1 MGGTVFAP
9 MYQDLLYNNIAAY
22 QIPKNKKAHNKLM
35 SQIYHFDP
43 IAGPAVDLYAEMPW
57 SGFDLTGIDD
67 PAIRHIYEDAFSNL
81 RMEYYFPQM
90 TANYLVYGRIC
101 LHLLFDQT
109 KGIWTNFILH
119 NDDDVEIVPVPF
131 FNEDPLVNFLPPPET
146 KEFILSKDPRTQ
158 VYLQNIPASM
168 IQMIKSGK
176 SIPLDVSNTLYLPRR
191 TLINDPSGTSLFSRI
206 IGLITLERAL
216 MNAST
221 VKAQRNAGPIRVLKM
236 GKEGWLPTDEEMA
249 NAISSIMMA
258 EEDPVA
264 AVVGFKGQDTSIDL
278 MSGSGQDGLWKI
290 SEEYDF
296 IQNAKFKALG
306 ISEQMM
312 AGDATYNNMEQA
324 LSIFLERI
332 KTLRQRFERKILIEK
347 VCEPLAK
354 AHGFYKK
361 QKVLNPRLKQ
371 SDTRNLQETSDAQ
384 LILPTIGWHKP
395 LEPRMDQSLVD
406 LYKAAE
412 EVGLPVTMR
421 QWGAATG
428 ISLSDMGQNL
438 EDDLLVRKQ
447 IKQWKDQV
455 DEDGLGSAD
464 LGTSEDFGGGDLG
477 GGGDM
482 GDLGGPDEG
491 GGPGGMEDGK
501 PVMEKVTPE
510 DTSVVDN
517 IPPPPTESSYTKF
530 KSSSLKGH
538 PLLSGSRFGNV
549 ALARIRE
556 IEGFGLAKVR
566 TYLAET
572 ELNSVE
578 KAWIKYAASYSDL
591 RITLDKKEI
600 QHIARELARHK
611 VLRNNKNVTHLARL
625 SAISPE
631 ASLNLLSGK

>member
-1 MGGTVFAP
+1 
-9 MYQDLLYNNIAAY
+9 
-22 QIPKNKKAHNKLM
+22 
-35 SQIYHFDP
+35 
-43 IAGPAVDLYAEMPW
+43 
-57 SGFDLTGIDD
+57 
-67 PAIRHIYEDAFSNL
+67 
-81 RMEYYFPQM
+81 
-90 TANYLVYGRIC
+90 
-101 LHLLFDQT
+101 
-109 KGIWTNFILH
+109 
-119 NDDDVEIVPVPF
+119 
-131 FNEDPLVNFLPPPET
+131 
-146 KEFILSKDPRTQ
+146 
-158 VYLQNIPASM
+158 
-168 IQMIKSGK
+168 
-176 SIPLDVSNTLYLPRR
+176 
-191 TLINDPSGTSLFSRI
+191 
-206 IGLITLERAL
+206 
-216 MNAST
+216 
-221 VKAQRNAGPIRVLKM
+221 
-236 GKEGWLPTDEEMA
+236 
-249 NAISSIMMA
+249 MMA